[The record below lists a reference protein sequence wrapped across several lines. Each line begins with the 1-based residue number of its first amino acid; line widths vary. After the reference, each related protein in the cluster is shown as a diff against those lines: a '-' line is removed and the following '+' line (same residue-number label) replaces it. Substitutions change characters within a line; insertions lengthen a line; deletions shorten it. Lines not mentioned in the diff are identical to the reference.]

1 MTGQTP
7 SLDATLADV
16 VATAAKPLSQAMTL
30 PKEAYNDPAF
40 FAVEQKK
47 AMEAGWICLAHVSQ
61 VKTPGSFIAVDLF
74 DEPLLVYEK
83 QAIIRGTLEI
93 PASAAGKEEALELN
107 IKYQACNDQTCIRP
121 TTVSLKGKFKVAAS
135 GEAVRQV
142 NQKWFKTE
150 SGN

>member
-74 DEPLLVYEK
+74 DEPLLVV
-83 QAIIRGTLEI
+83 RGRDEEVR
-93 PASAAGKEEALELN
+93 AATPPPR
-107 IKYQACNDQTCIRP
+107 AC
-121 TTVSLKGKFKVAAS
+121 AAS
-135 GEAVRQV
+135 DPRAVNTR
-142 NQKWFKTE
+142 E
-150 SGN
+150 G